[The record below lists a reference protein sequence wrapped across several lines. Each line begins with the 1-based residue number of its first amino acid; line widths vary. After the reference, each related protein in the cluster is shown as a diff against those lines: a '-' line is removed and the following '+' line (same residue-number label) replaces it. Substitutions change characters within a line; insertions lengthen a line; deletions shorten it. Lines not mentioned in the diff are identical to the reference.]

1 MSSYTYKH
9 YPYRRPPELD
19 GKAEPRPVAIVGAG
33 MAGPTLAL
41 ELAARGVPSVVL
53 DEDDTVSIGS
63 RSICQAKHSLE
74 VWDRFGIAQRMVDKG
89 ITWEQGEVYLG
100 DRAIYRFNLQPEPG
114 HKFPAFV
121 NLQQYYVEE
130 FLYERCLAE
139 PAVEMRFRNRSSA
152 WRLTPTMSRSRSRH
166 RMAATRSRPSGWSP
180 VTACAAP
187 CATCSACRSRARS
200 STTSS

>member
-1 MSSYTYKH
+1 
-9 YPYRRPPELD
+9 
-19 GKAEPRPVAIVGAG
+19 

-100 DRAIYRFNLQPEPG
+100 DQAIYRFDLAPEPG

-130 FLYERCLAE
+130 YLYDRCLADKLIE
-139 PAVEMRFRNRSSA
+139 LRFRSKVVGVRQGPQSATVEVETPDGRYALEAEWLVACDGVRSA
-152 WRLTPTMSRSRSRH
+152 LRH
-166 RMAATRSRPSGWSP
+166 LLELPF
-180 VTACAAP
+180 
-187 CATCSACRSRARS
+187 
-200 STTSS
+200 